1 MTKENQKS
9 KTKRSKG
16 RKLSQNDH
24 TTEGNQFKREFK
36 YKNQQQKVQF
46 GGCRLRLESTLCVC
60 FFQNNKKKY
69 RNFPFFCFCFPS
81 FVFFSKK
88 KKSNGGRFK
97 MHLFDVKIAGNCG
110 PSS

>member
-60 FFQNNKKKY
+60 FFQITKKNTEIFHFFAFVSPVLFFFPKKKN
-69 RNFPFFCFCFPS
+69 RTAADLKCT
-81 FVFFSKK
+81 FS
-88 KKSNGGRFK
+88 
-97 MHLFDVKIAGNCG
+97 M
-110 PSS
+110 